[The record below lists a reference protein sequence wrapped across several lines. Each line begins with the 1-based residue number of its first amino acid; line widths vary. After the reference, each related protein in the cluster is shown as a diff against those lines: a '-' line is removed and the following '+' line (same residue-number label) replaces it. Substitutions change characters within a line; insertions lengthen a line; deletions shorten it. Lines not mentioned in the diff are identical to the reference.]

1 MTPVH
6 KLLTAAALLAASA
19 CTSPSAATPA
29 DMDMD
34 IDFIRGCWVQK
45 ESPGGKIEA
54 FLHLLPDREAP
65 TETLSGQLSDVS
77 TNDWITNGVFH
88 FARDGETVTFDARD
102 MPEQAVHIRTD
113 PARLSASFD
122 WARPKHGGRFA
133 AFTGPAP
140 SRSFLFTESGGERLA
155 IWAVSAEPEAT
166 LVYLLFDGER
176 DGCD

>member
-6 KLLTAAALLAASA
+6 KLLTAAVLLAASA
-19 CTSPSAATPA
+19 CTSPPPAKAA
-29 DMDMD
+29 DMD

-54 FLHLLPDREAP
+54 FLRLLPDREAP
-65 TETLSGQLSDVS
+65 AGTLTGQISDVS
-77 TNDWITNGVFH
+77 THDWITNGVFH

-102 MPEQAVHIRTD
+102 MPEQPAHTRID

-133 AFTGPAP
+133 AFAGPAP
-140 SRSFLFTESGGERLA
+140 SRSFLFTEGGGERLA

-166 LVYLLFDGER
+166 LVYTLFDGER